1 MGIRTGKPRGRP
13 AGAKSKAT
21 RKREA
26 DLKAAAIRIES
37 AVPGAFTGDSHELL
51 MAVYK
56 DVTMPW
62 PMRLD
67 AAKAAI
73 SYEKPR
79 LAAVEHSGNQDKP
92 LSISVV
98 SGVIRED
105 AEEHVNGDTH
115 SSH

>member
-1 MGIRTGKPRGRP
+1 
-13 AGAKSKAT
+13 
-21 RKREA
+21 
-26 DLKAAAIRIES
+26 
-37 AVPGAFTGDSHELL
+37 

-62 PMRLD
+62 PMRID

-92 LSISVV
+92 LTMNVV
-98 SGVIRED
+98 SGVPRED
-105 AEEHVNGDTH
+105 QPDDDHANGRA
-115 SSH
+115 SH